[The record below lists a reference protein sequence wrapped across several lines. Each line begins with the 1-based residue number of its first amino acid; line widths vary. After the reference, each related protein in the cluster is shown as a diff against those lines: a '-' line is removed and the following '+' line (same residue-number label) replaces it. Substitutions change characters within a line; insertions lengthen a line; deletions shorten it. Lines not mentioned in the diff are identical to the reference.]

1 MLSLILAL
9 QSMYIVGTVPPIK
22 FVLAFIA
29 STSLMQRRTLL
40 LLLVAS
46 DRVKIS
52 SQPKETE

>member
-1 MLSLILAL
+1 
-9 QSMYIVGTVPPIK
+9 MYIVGTVPPIK